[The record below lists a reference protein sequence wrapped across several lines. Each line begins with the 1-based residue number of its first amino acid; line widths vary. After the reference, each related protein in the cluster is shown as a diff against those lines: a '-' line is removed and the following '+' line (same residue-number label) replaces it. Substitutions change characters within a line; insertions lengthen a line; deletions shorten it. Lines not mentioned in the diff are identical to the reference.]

1 MVLGPVLA
9 AFATTLMGQ
18 VVVTILVA
26 VGILLI
32 AKYTKLDDQSFV
44 EWIVLLLMIA
54 AIGTLISSF
63 AVGAGA
69 FVLNVSNFTISG
81 LAFTVLYVLLAELI
95 LHKAVVKI

>member
-1 MVLGPVLA
+1 MRKPEK
-9 AFATTLMGQ
+9 
-18 VVVTILVA
+18 VVDEMESCIKRYR
-26 VGILLI
+26 
-32 AKYTKLDDQSFV
+32 AKQFYFDDQSFV

-95 LHKAVVKI
+95 LHKAGVKI